1 MSFKVTVTVP
11 CVITPVVS
19 VLSIQ
24 PSQLDRNATF
34 AALQT
39 FTAQSTWGCRWSD
52 IISMCCAHVF
62 RQVCISMFIWELGP
76 LLCISC
82 CVLYTPGQNPTRRR
96 RCGDH
101 QYREY
106 GTFTKDAEM
115 DVTRA
120 KQQGQR
126 KSNNSSSTAN
136 SDVIL
141 PKIVNRWQTWEQMVL
156 LF

>member
-1 MSFKVTVTVP
+1 MYDLLSLSSASSPHSWTETLPLQHCKRLQHGAHEAADEATLP
-11 CVITPVVS
+11 QCVALMCSGRCVS
-19 VLSIQ
+19 RCL
-24 PSQLDRNATF
+24 T
-34 AALQT
+34 
-39 FTAQSTWGCRWSD
+39 G
-52 IISMCCAHVF
+52 
-62 RQVCISMFIWELGP
+62 ELGP

-82 CVLYTPGQNPTRRR
+82 CVLYIPGQNPTRRR

-101 QYREY
+101 QYREN

-126 KSNNSSSTAN
+126 KSNNSSSISAN

-141 PKIVNRWQTWEQMVL
+141 PKIVNR
-156 LF
+156 